1 MTLNITSVK
10 SNSYLTAYEIES
22 ERSSGSHLFPHF
34 SDELSYL
41 GYFTFFAAT
50 CPMFSTIFLE
60 MLPSFTLMTKELDE
74 GLDYRSVGLRYIELL
89 GMTSFYPLF
98 TIENLK

>member
-1 MTLNITSVK
+1 MKCFLTSNITSVK

-34 SDELSYL
+34 SDELCYL
-41 GYFTFFAAT
+41 GYFTFSLPRA
-50 CPMFSTIFLE
+50 MFSTIFLE

-74 GLDYRSVGLRYIELL
+74 GLDYRSVDPRYIDL
-89 GMTSFYPLF
+89 
-98 TIENLK
+98 